1 MRTAPC
7 RRRKASCACNR
18 PADGLCAGP
27 TAIQS
32 RLLSGVLF
40 RVEVEG
46 ELRLTRMEHL
56 WSKGYYSVD
65 GYKLRGGMRAAI
77 GSRD

>member
-1 MRTAPC
+1 M
-7 RRRKASCACNR
+7 
-18 PADGLCAGP
+18 
-27 TAIQS
+27 
-32 RLLSGVLF
+32 LF

-56 WSKGYYSVD
+56 WSKAYYSVD